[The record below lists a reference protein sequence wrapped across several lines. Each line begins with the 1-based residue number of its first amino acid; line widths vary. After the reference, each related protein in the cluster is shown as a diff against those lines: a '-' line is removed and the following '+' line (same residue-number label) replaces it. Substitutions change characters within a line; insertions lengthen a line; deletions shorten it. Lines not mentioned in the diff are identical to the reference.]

1 MLVYFPKGMVLCM
14 YTRERVQNIALKSL
28 LGRVCTAPASV
39 LEWSH
44 GGLGESFTW
53 IVSPAIPPL
62 PRRSKL
68 YLGPGVSLVLAAAR
82 GLGSVLTVVLCFFLT
97 CL

>member
-1 MLVYFPKGMVLCM
+1 MRSYFH
-14 YTRERVQNIALKSL
+14 S
-28 LGRVCTAPASV
+28 
-39 LEWSH
+39 
-44 GGLGESFTW
+44 GLGESFTW

-68 YLGPGVSLVLAAAR
+68 YLGPGTSLVLAAVR

-97 CL
+97 CLWPGQVPRQVVLVPLHVVVSCEFVRMCS

>member
-1 MLVYFPKGMVLCM
+1 MHVCKGKSPEHCPEISVGTCLYCARRRVGGVMRSYFH
-14 YTRERVQNIALKSL
+14 S
-28 LGRVCTAPASV
+28 
-39 LEWSH
+39 
-44 GGLGESFTW
+44 GLGESFTW

-68 YLGPGVSLVLAAAR
+68 YLGPGTSLVLAAVR